1 MDDSIRDEIISKRP
15 NISPILWLVFGTVL
29 VIAIFVFIVYGSK
42 QQYSHY
48 VWQIFLVNFVFWTGL
63 SQAGIIFSCILRLT
77 QARWG
82 RPMLRISE
90 SIGAFVPV
98 CFILLLVLLFIGK
111 GEILPY
117 IQNPYPYAAKDIWLS
132 PGFLIGRHLLG
143 FGLLFLLSMY
153 YLYYSL
159 RQDLGGM
166 GEKLT
171 GFAGWIA
178 QGWKGEE
185 ERSEIWNILTK
196 LAPAVTIV
204 YAIVF
209 SFIAWDFMMSL
220 DPHWFSTL
228 FGPYYFMASILA
240 AVGMIIILSSYLRKH
255 LSLGDYITDYQFFDI
270 SKIMLGLTMFWVY
283 LAFAQFLVIW
293 YANMPEE
300 TGFVIV
306 RMQIEP
312 FKTLSW
318 VVLSCCFFFPFV
330 SLIPR
335 TTKVV
340 NQLTIFI
347 AVVSLSGLWLEKY
360 VLIVPSIS
368 EGIHFGFIEVLITAG
383 FASGFVLTFLYFI
396 KSFPIMPVGD
406 PLFGGKSGDGHGGH

>member
-15 NISPILWLVFGTVL
+15 NISPLLWLVFGTMF
-29 VIAIFVFIVYGSK
+29 VIGIFVFLAYGSK
-42 QQYSHY
+42 EQYSKDT
-48 VWQIFLVNFVFWTGL
+48 WQIFLINFIFWTGL
-63 SQAGIIFSCILRLT
+63 AQAGIVFSCILRLT

-98 CFILLLVLLFIGK
+98 SFILLLVLLFIGK
-111 GEILPY
+111 DKILPY
-117 IQNPYPYAAKDIWLS
+117 VQNPYPYAAKEVWLD

-159 RQDLGGM
+159 RQDLGGI
-166 GEKLT
+166 GDKLT
-171 GFAGWIA
+171 GLSGWIA

-185 ERSEIWNILTK
+185 ERGEIWGKLTK
-196 LAPAVTIV
+196 LAPAIAII
-204 YAIVF
+204 YALVF
-209 SFIAWDFMMSL
+209 SLIGWDFIMSL

-228 FGPYYFMASILA
+228 FGPYYFMGSILA

-255 LSLGDYITDYQFFDI
+255 LSLGDYITDNQFFDI
-270 SKIMLGLTMFWVY
+270 GKIMLGLSMFWVY
-283 LAFAQFLVIW
+283 LTFSQFLPIW

-300 TGFVIV
+300 TGFVIARTQV
-306 RMQIEP
+306 EP
-312 FKTLSW
+312 FTTLSW

-340 NQLTIFI
+340 NQLSIFI

-368 EGIHFGFIEVLITAG
+368 HGIHFGFIEVLITAG
-383 FASGFVLTFLYFI
+383 FASGFVLTFLCFI

-406 PLFGGKSGDGHGGH
+406 PLFGGKSGADHGGH